1 MRGQLTFDKWVKD
14 MDLVFAYV
22 EAILEID
29 KIQESN
35 LDNRRKV
42 RQNNKLADRIRK
54 IASEIEWKYP
64 EMKAAFYQLFFMKMQ
79 AFVFGRHII

>member
-22 EAILEID
+22 EASQEIN

-35 LDNRRKV
+35 LDNRKKV

-54 IASEIEWKYP
+54 IASKIECKYP
-64 EMKAAFYQLFFMKMQ
+64 EMKAAFYQLFFMKTQ